1 MKAET
6 QCEQKDFL
14 KIINLC
20 LPTSFFRI
28 DQLSR
33 PDEFLLVSQ
42 AITFLESLSS
52 ISSNSEPVNVTETK
66 LSKCGK
72 AFHWSFL
79 SFLAIFFLGA
89 SGFFTIYCGTLD
101 VDYWTFAGFFLF
113 FSSMLISIV
122 GKCTFLKSLLES

>member
-28 DQLSR
+28 DQQSHPNESR
-33 PDEFLLVSQ
+33 LVSE
-42 AITFLESLSS
+42 AITFLESLVSV
-52 ISSNSEPVNVTETK
+52 NATSETDLTN
-66 LSKCGK
+66 CGK
-72 AFHWSFL
+72 AFHWSLLIFL
-79 SFLAIFFLGA
+79 EITFFGI

-101 VDYWTFAGFFLF
+101 VDYWTFQGFFLF
-113 FSSMLISIV
+113 FSSMWITIAC
-122 GKCTFLKSLLES
+122 KCTFLKSLLES